1 MPYQK
6 VIKDSITLAVNIK
19 DKKNKKKHST
29 FKHSKNV
36 KNTPHMYP
44 VSSLLTYTTTPQI
57 TVHNPSSCPTKSI
70 LHIFNPYTTSSPYI
84 VSRSRTYEYPRNL
97 HNSIPLVNNNYISY
111 LNPYPTLYPVMYH
124 IPNPASRPTLYPTLY
139 LYAETYTPTY
149 TPTYIPTCIPT
160 YTPTYTPTCIPTY
173 IPTYTPTYTPSYNYR
188 NDSDNNT
195 IQYSYYSYYSNN
207 KYNSIVFGISTGI
220 CSLCFCVILIYVYK
234 NYTSNK
240 YKLQKIQ
247 KNASKHEYEDL
258 NNIHIDYNR
267 EFKYL

>member
-29 FKHSKNV
+29 FKHSKNA

-57 TVHNPSSCPTKSI
+57 TAHNPSSCPTKSI
-70 LHIFNPYTTSSPYI
+70 LHIFSPYTTSSPYI
-84 VSRSRTYEYPRNL
+84 VSRWHTYEYPRNL

-111 LNPYPTLYPVMYH
+111 LNTYPTLYPVMYH
-124 IPNPASRPTLYPTLY
+124 IPNPASRLTLYPTVY
-139 LYAETYTPTY
+139 LYTETYTPTYIPSCIPTY
-149 TPTYIPTCIPT
+149 TPTYIPTYIPSCIPT
-160 YTPTYTPTCIPTY
+160 YTPIQ
-173 IPTYTPTYTPSYNYR
+173 NYR

-247 KNASKHEYEDL
+247 KNASKHEYADL

-267 EFKYL
+267 EFKYS